1 MADFIRLEA
10 KEKAAEIRAKAA
22 ADAAIEKQN
31 AVRDA
36 KMKLSDDFDKKEKA
50 LAVEQKIRASMDE
63 SKQRSRLLAAR
74 DEFMQKLAA
83 EAQSRLA
90 TTSGANAASYAKLLK
105 DLIKQSLVRL
115 DGESKC
121 EVHCR
126 PQDLNVAKTAATSA
140 VSELS
145 STRKV
150 EVGVVADNALAN
162 SSGGVVVWANNGRIK
177 CNNTLEDRLSLVMA
191 DLTPVVRDLV
201 FPSARAEV
209 RTKPPVHFAH
219 GGPAPAPV
227 PAPTH
232 ATSAAAAHSGAS
244 AQPKA
249 ADPFA
254 F

>member
-1 MADFIRLEA
+1 
-10 KEKAAEIRAKAA
+10 
-22 ADAAIEKQN
+22 
-31 AVRDA
+31 
-36 KMKLSDDFDKKEKA
+36 
-50 LAVEQKIRASMDE
+50 
-63 SKQRSRLLAAR
+63 
-74 DEFMQKLAA
+74 
-83 EAQSRLA
+83 
-90 TTSGANAASYAKLLK
+90 
-105 DLIKQSLVRL
+105 
-115 DGESKC
+115 
-121 EVHCR
+121 
-126 PQDLNVAKTAATSA
+126 
-140 VSELS
+140 
-145 STRKV
+145 V

-232 ATSAAAAHSGAS
+232 ATSTAAAHSGAS